1 VGDAQ
6 SLARGGQP
14 RFPVCAWRPPRV
26 STSGHDAPPPPDAGV
41 PVGAYVCAEAATV
54 QLVRAALMD
63 TGRLKAHGVTR
74 FDPRTWAAL
83 GFAGDGVA
91 ADAFASPRLG
101 DADAASP
108 DPWAVHAFAPAAGE
122 REPDE
127 LLALV
132 ASGATRFVPNLRLGN
147 PACYVDLGKREARDY
162 DSSQT
167 KTTERRAN
175 EIPYDA
181 FRPAVSASSR
191 VEAYAA
197 RRDAEARARALG
209 TVRAP
214 AWSPSD
220 RPSVAKEKGS
230 FAPFAF
236 SELFAGVGGF
246 AYALR
251 ACGGVP
257 VFAAELC
264 PHARATYAINH
275 GCGGGIF
282 PNDAN
287 DEHAGPLVV
296 GDVTDV
302 CESVIPNHD
311 VLTGGFPC
319 QSFSRRGDRR
329 GFDDP
334 RGLLYLEICRV
345 LRACRPSAFLL
356 ENVDGLV
363 TMRGGETIRA
373 VTEALASCGYGVT
386 YAVLDAADGW
396 APQRRRR
403 VFFVGFRD
411 DKVSQGALERFA
423 WPTVAKNTGA
433 SRPRVRSILEREED
447 AADPP
452 GAAMRACEVSAY
464 QMDRAA
470 RFFARAPEDASR
482 ERRTN
487 AVAYVAA
494 DPDGHARTLCASYRR
509 SSAYNAELV
518 PPSAATRARRP
529 RFYTAREAARLMGFP
544 ETFQP
549 DPERAWHELG
559 NSVVVPLVRDVAA
572 AVLTAMRWGEAAE
585 KSRSRDE

>member
-1 VGDAQ
+1 M
-6 SLARGGQP
+6 
-14 RFPVCAWRPPRV
+14 
-26 STSGHDAPPPPDAGV
+26 
-41 PVGAYVCAEAATV
+41 CAEAATV

-83 GFAGDGVA
+83 GFADADVA
-91 ADAFASPRLG
+91 ADAFASPRRDG
-101 DADAASP
+101 DASAASP

-147 PACYVDLGKREARDY
+147 PACYVDLGKTI
-162 DSSQT
+162 DSSRGET
-167 KTTERRAN
+167 RLRRNAMLS
-175 EIPYDA
+175 A
-181 FRPAVSASSR
+181 FRPLMTESAR
-191 VEAYAA
+191 LEAYLE
-197 RRDAEARARALG
+197 RRDAESRARALG
-209 TVRAP
+209 AVRVPDWTP
-214 AWSPSD
+214 AGPT
-220 RPSVAKEKGS
+220 KTFK
-230 FAPFAF
+230 PFTF

-251 ACGGVP
+251 EIGGVP
-257 VFAAELC
+257 AFAAEIN
-264 PHARATYAINH
+264 PHARLTYVLNH
-275 GCGGGIF
+275 GCGCGLSVSDPHDGLE
-282 PNDAN
+282 PS
-287 DEHAGPLVV
+287 ERGPLIV

-302 CESVIPNHD
+302 CESVVPPHD

-319 QSFSRRGDRR
+319 QSFSVRGERL
-329 GFDDP
+329 GFEDP

-345 LRACRPSAFLL
+345 LSACRPSAFIL

-363 TMRGGETIRA
+363 TMNEGKTINA
-373 VTEALASCGYGVT
+373 VLEALTSCGYGVT
-386 YAVLDAADGW
+386 YEVLDAADGW
-396 APQRRRR
+396 TPQRRRR

-411 DKVSQGALERFA
+411 DRVEEGALERFA
-423 WPTVAKNTGA
+423 WPKA
-433 SRPRVRSILEREED
+433 SRFTNAPTVRAVLEREED
-447 AADPP
+447 AAEPP
-452 GAAMRACEVSAY
+452 GDAMRACEVSAY

-470 RFFARAPEDASR
+470 GFFARRESSGARVEDDPAR
-482 ERRTN
+482 ERATDD
-487 AVAYVAA
+487 VAYLAA
-494 DPDGHARTLCASYRR
+494 SVDGHARTLCASYRK

-559 NSVVVPLVRDVAA
+559 NSVAVPLVRDVAA
-572 AVLTAMRWGEAAE
+572 AVMTAMRWGEAE
-585 KSRSRDE
+585 KADTAAAGDERFV

>member
-1 VGDAQ
+1 MADAQ

-26 STSGHDAPPPPDAGV
+26 STSGHDAPPPPHEGI

-83 GFAGDGVA
+83 GFAGADVA
-91 ADAFASPRLG
+91 ADAFPSPHLG

-147 PACYVDLGKREARDY
+147 PACYVDLGK
-162 DSSQT
+162 T
-167 KTTERRAN
+167 IERRGETQSRN
-175 EIPYDA
+175 RVGT
-181 FRPAVSASSR
+181 FRPAMTESAR
-191 VEAYAA
+191 LELLAA

-209 TVRAP
+209 AVRVPDWTP
-214 AWSPSD
+214 AGPTK
-220 RPSVAKEKGS
+220 R
-230 FAPFAF
+230 FAPFTF

-251 ACGGVP
+251 EIGGVP
-257 VFAAELC
+257 AFAAELC
-264 PHARATYAINH
+264 PHARATYALNH
-275 GCGGGIF
+275 GCGCGLVSDRGLV
-282 PNDAN
+282 
-287 DEHAGPLVV
+287 GPLIV

-302 CESVIPNHD
+302 CESVVPPHD

-319 QSFSRRGDRR
+319 QSFSVRGERR
-329 GFDDP
+329 GFEDP

-345 LRACRPSAFLL
+345 LSACRPSAFIL

-363 TMRGGETIRA
+363 TMNEGKTVDA
-373 VTEALASCGYGVT
+373 VLEALTSCGYGVT
-386 YAVLDAADGW
+386 YEILDAADGW
-396 APQRRRR
+396 TPQRRRR

-411 DKVSQGALERFA
+411 DRVEEGALERFA
-423 WPTVAKNTGA
+423 WPKA
-433 SRPRVRSILEREED
+433 SRFTNEKTPTVRGVLEREED
-447 AADPP
+447 AAEPP
-452 GAAMRACEVSAY
+452 GDAMRACEVSAY

-470 RFFARAPEDASR
+470 GFFARLRRESIGARVEDDTARERATEDA
-482 ERRTN
+482 
-487 AVAYVAA
+487 AYLAA
-494 DPDGHARTLCASYRR
+494 EIDGHARTLCASYRR

-559 NSVVVPLVRDVAA
+559 NSVAVPLVRDVAA
-572 AVLTAMRWGEAAE
+572 AVMTAMRWGEAEKAE
-585 KSRSRDE
+585 KAAARDERFV